1 MKTRILCWAVVFGF
15 ASAGAQ
21 AATFPTSF
29 TFDTVNSAVDITLN
43 LNGSVNLGTG
53 TALGSSG
60 SMTADIEQS
69 GTAPPAL
76 GMSNVQGSFDV
87 IDFSTSGGLVSLS
100 FEDVLFT
107 IGLSAGPFLTDG
119 FNPGQIDL
127 EGLDLSIPQGMVIA
141 LGNPAYD
148 FGAEPLMFQIG
159 AGVFGTLTETGGPL
173 SYDVRLEIPISFSGS
188 ATIDLGTLN
197 YDLQG
202 TLFFDGVKLVPEP
215 GSLLLAAMGTA
226 LLIPVGRRLRRRTS

>member
-1 MKTRILCWAVVFGF
+1 
-15 ASAGAQ
+15 
-21 AATFPTSF
+21 
-29 TFDTVNSAVDITLN
+29 
-43 LNGSVNLGTG
+43 
-53 TALGSSG
+53 
-60 SMTADIEQS
+60 MTADIEQT

-76 GMSNVQGSFDV
+76 SMSNAQGSFDV

-100 FEDVLFT
+100 FEDILFT
-107 IGLSAGPFLTDG
+107 IGPSAGPFVTDG
-119 FNPGQIDL
+119 LNPGQIDL

-148 FGAEPLMFQIG
+148 FNSDPLMFQIG

-202 TLFFDGVKLVPEP
+202 TLFFDGVKVVPEP
-215 GSLLLAAMGTA
+215 GSLLLAVTGA
-226 LLIPVGRRLRRRTS
+226 LLMIPVGRRCWRRSK